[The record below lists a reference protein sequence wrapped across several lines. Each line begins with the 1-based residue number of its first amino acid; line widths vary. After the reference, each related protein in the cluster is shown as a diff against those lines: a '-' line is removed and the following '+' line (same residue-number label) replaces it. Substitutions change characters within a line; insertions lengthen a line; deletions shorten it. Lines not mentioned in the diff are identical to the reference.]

1 MIEKVPLYYSIME
14 VLKDS
19 IINGIYPVGT
29 FHYVKL
35 YIKVKLILLENLLKT
50 IIKI

>member
-1 MIEKVPLYYSIME
+1 MIGKVPLYNSIME

-19 IINGIYPVGT
+19 TINGIYPVGT

-35 YIKVKLILLENLLKT
+35 YIKVKLISLENLLKT